1 MLIQNAHR
9 GICVHFIDR
18 HSDNGMPRSEACI
31 VGTVVLRLGG
41 LFADQPAPKAAL
53 MFGLTCPVF
62 LVGGLV
68 LGIGLDVGGRY
79 PGIFEIPNG
88 RLRDGGRVEGG
99 DNISVM
105 KFLCGRFRQN
115 YRDL

>member
-1 MLIQNAHR
+1 M
-9 GICVHFIDR
+9 HFIDR
-18 HSDNGMPRSEACI
+18 GRDNGMPRIEACI
-31 VGTVVLRLGG
+31 VGSVFLRLGR
-41 LFADQPAPKAAL
+41 LIADQPTPKAAL
-53 MFGLTCPVF
+53 MFRLTCPVF

-68 LGIGLDVGGRY
+68 LGIGLDVSGRY
-79 PGIFEIPNG
+79 PGVFKIPNG